1 MKHIIY
7 KTRLQIKDSNDKII
21 IPGVRIVDNEF
32 EITEHVKIIA
42 ENNGVHEKLIT
53 VNCYPIPDE
62 KYDEL
67 KKFVDSNNIVMSSK
81 DDIIFLLFKYTNP
94 EEF

>member
-1 MKHIIY
+1 MKYIIY
-7 KTRLQIKDSNDKII
+7 KTRLRIKDSNDKII

-32 EITEHVKIIA
+32 EITEHIKSVA
-42 ENNGVHEKLIT
+42 ESNEVHEKLIT
-53 VNCYPIPDE
+53 INCYPIPDE

-67 KKFVDSNNIVMSSK
+67 KKFVDSNSIQLSSK